1 MMTQETAIAI
11 FEEKKVRKI
20 WDSLR
25 EKRFFSVIDV
35 VGALSESIDPRTY
48 WKVLKSRLKAEGSEV
63 VTKCNQL
70 KMVAPDGK
78 YYMTDCADTETLFR
92 IVQSV
97 PSPKAEPFKQWLAK
111 VGYERVQEIENPEL
125 AQERMKLIYEKK
137 GYPKEWI
144 ERRIRG
150 IAIRQELTDEWKS
163 RGVSSQIDYA
173 ILTNEITQATF
184 GMTVSEYM
192 QYKGLDK
199 KSNHNLRD
207 NMTDFE
213 VVLTMLGETT
223 TTNLHR
229 KRDSKKFPELQKDA
243 HDGGHVAGNTRKDIE
258 QQLGESV
265 VSDENYLDLIG
276 KKAFKNKK

>member
-1 MMTQETAIAI
+1 MTQETAIAI

-35 VGALSESIDPRTY
+35 VGVLSESIDPRTY

-70 KMVAPDGK
+70 KMMSSDGK
-78 YYMTDCADTETLFR
+78 YYMTDCGDTETLLR
-92 IVQSV
+92 IIQSI
-97 PSPKAEPFKQWLAK
+97 PSSKAEPFKQWLAK
-111 VGYERVQEIENPEL
+111 VGYERIQEIENPEL
-125 AQERMKLIYEKK
+125 VQERMKLIYEQK
-137 GYPKEWI
+137 GYPKERI
-144 ERRIRG
+144 ERRLRG
-150 IAIRQELTDEWKS
+150 IAIRQELTDEWQS

-173 ILTNEITQATF
+173 ILTNEITKATF

-192 QYKGLDK
+192 QYKGLDR

-223 TTNLHR
+223 MTNLHR
-229 KRDSKKFPELQKDA
+229 KRDSKEFPELQKDA
-243 HDGGHVAGNTRKDIE
+243 HDGGNVAGNTRKNIE

-265 VSDENYLDLIG
+265 VSDNNFLHLTG
-276 KKAFKNKK
+276 KKSIKKK